1 MYALFSYAYFW
12 SIENNCVAA
21 NGAVRFSVRGFGC
34 ALFILGGKTM
44 NKKEKVIIQ
53 SNPIKASVAVKII
66 LIIGVAA
73 ALIVLSAFL
82 AGGWEGT
89 SWLFALGTF
98 AVFGLIALVVYLAFN
113 GMQLILTDK
122 RIYGRG
128 FFGKQMSLP
137 CDKISSI
144 NTTILFGGIVIGT
157 SSGYLRWY
165 CFGFKNKIY
174 ILINEIIIDR
184 QEIITD
190 WQENNQSAENNEVPN
205 TSESSNIHN
214 QKKHEATYATKIQNN
229 EFRDR
234 NDITTFSISSNATSI
249 GQFAFSGCI
258 NLENIKIPSNVK
270 TIGYMAF
277 NNCSSLTSIVIPN
290 SVVSLGGFAFA
301 GCPNLT
307 IYCEAESQ
315 PLSWHERWNPN
326 NRPVVWGYKG
336 E

>member
-1 MYALFSYAYFW
+1 
-12 SIENNCVAA
+12 
-21 NGAVRFSVRGFGC
+21 
-34 ALFILGGKTM
+34 M
-44 NKKEKVIIQ
+44 NKKEKVIFQ
-53 SNPIKASVAVKII
+53 SDPVNAENATSAI
-66 LIIGVAA
+66 LIIGAFAA
-73 ALIVLSAFL
+73 IIVLFAFFV
-82 AGGWEGT
+82 GGWEGM
-89 SWLFALGTF
+89 SWLFALGAF
-98 AVFGLIALVVYLAFN
+98 AIFGIIALVVYLAFN
-113 GMQLILTDK
+113 DMQITITDK
-122 RIYGRG
+122 RVHGQG
-128 FFGKQMSLP
+128 LFGKQMSLP

-174 ILINEIIIDR
+174 ILINDIIIDR

-190 WQENNQSAENNEVPN
+190 WQENNQSAESNEIPN

-214 QKKHEATYATKIQNN
+214 QKKHEGTYATKIQNN

-234 NDITTFSISSNATSI
+234 NDITSFSISNNVTII

-277 NNCSSLTSIVIPN
+277 NNCSSLKSIVIPN

-301 GCPNLT
+301 GCSNLT

-315 PLSWHERWNPN
+315 PLSWHERWNPSN
-326 NRPVVWGYKG
+326 CPVIWGYKL
-336 E
+336 EE